1 MVISPHH
8 VLAALV
14 LVVVVVLLKPI
25 VNPLRHVRGPWLARF
40 SDVWYLRQLS
50 RGSFEQENQKLHQT
64 YGPIVRYGPNR
75 YSICEPS
82 AAKTIYGHGTQFA
95 KSTWYSSWATP
106 GSWSLFPDQDIKRHA
121 HGRSLFQSTYS
132 MTALVSYE
140 PFVDECGTLFCQRL
154 QEVAERGEPVD
165 MRHWFQCYAFD
176 VIGLI
181 TFGNRFGFLD
191 RGEDVGSLIQALDG
205 HLYYATLVGL
215 LPSLHPLLYK
225 IRNLWA
231 GSKGSG
237 RGYLLN
243 FTLEQIAHHRAG
255 ADAMLEKEATGDTD
269 EARTEPFLSKFLA
282 KHAENPEKFSHQH
295 IVASCVSN
303 IVAGSD
309 TTAIS
314 LSAILYY
321 LLKNPTCLQ
330 SLRAEIDEFQSRGQ
344 LSNYPSFKETQQMTY
359 LQATIKEALRM
370 HPATGLPLERVVPR
384 DGIEIAGRHFPK
396 GAIVGINTWV
406 EHRNPA
412 YFGQD
417 ADQFRPERWLTKDTE
432 ELSRMNQHWMPFG
445 LGSRTCIG
453 RHISMLEITKV
464 IPRIVRDFDFE
475 LSPSAARQEA
485 TWSTQNLWF
494 VKPTDFIVRV
504 KARGKA
510 P

>member
-1 MVISPHH
+1 MTN
-8 VLAALV
+8 
-14 LVVVVVLLKPI
+14 LLGI
-25 VNPLRHVRGPWLARF
+25 FESFGPTVKDL
-40 SDVWYLRQLS
+40 L
-50 RGSFEQENQKLHQT
+50 
-64 YGPIVRYGPNR
+64 GPILRYGPNR

-82 AAKTIYGHGTQFA
+82 AAKSIYGHGTQFA
-95 KSTWYSSWATP
+95 KSAWYSSWTTP
-106 GSWSLFPDQDIKRHA
+106 GSWSLFPDQDIKSHA

-140 PFVDECGTLFCQRL
+140 AFVDECGALICQRL
-154 QEVAERGEPVD
+154 QEIAENGESVD

-176 VIGLI
+176 VIGII

-205 HLYYATLVGL
+205 HLFYATLVGL
-215 LPSLHPLLYK
+215 LPSLHPLLYR

-231 GSKGSG
+231 GRKGTG
-237 RGYLLN
+237 RGYILS
-243 FTLEQIAHHRAG
+243 FTLEQIADHRAG
-255 ADAMLEKEATGDTD
+255 ADAKFEKETT
-269 EARTEPFLSKFLA
+269 EKREETRTEPFLSKFLV
-282 KHAENPEKFSHQH
+282 KHAEDPEKFSHQQH
-295 IVASCVSN
+295 VVAACVSN
-303 IVAGSD
+303 VTAGSD

-321 LLKNPTCLQ
+321 LIKNPDCL
-330 SLRAEIDEFQSRGQ
+330 LRLRVEIDEFQSRGQ
-344 LSNYPSFKETQQMTY
+344 LSGYPSFKETQQMTY

-384 DGIEIAGRHFPK
+384 DGIEIAGQYFPK

-406 EHRNPA
+406 EHRNST

-417 ADQFRPERWLTKDTE
+417 ADQFRPERWLIKDTE
-432 ELSRMNQHWMPFG
+432 ALSHMNQHWIPFG

-475 LSPSAARQEA
+475 LVSSEAGKEA
-485 TWSTQNLWF
+485 TWSTQNVWF

-504 KARGKA
+504 KARAKMS
-510 P
+510 